1 MTPAPLAPSA
11 PEAPISRRDDAYERL
26 LTAVIFGDL
35 APGSVVDEKQL
46 ARTFSLGLASVRDAL
61 FRLSLEGLV
70 ERHARIA
77 TRIPDLS
84 VREMQDL
91 FEARILLEARCAG
104 LAAERASVE
113 QVAALTGAFRDYRAA
128 MKSRDY
134 RALVRMDQVFH
145 RALAAA
151 THNRSLEQQ
160 LITLHNAASRFWY
173 FGIPRLNQTALQ
185 ADIEAHITI
194 AAAIAR
200 HDAPAAI
207 TGMQDLLGLFPE
219 NVRFFL
225 GRPTPSM
232 EVFANDGD

>member
-1 MTPAPLAPSA
+1 MASTPLAQSLPDA
-11 PEAPISRRDDAYERL
+11 PPSRRDDAYERL
-26 LTAVIFGDL
+26 LSAIIFGDL
-35 APGSVVDEKQL
+35 APGAVVDEKAL
-46 ARTFSLGLASVRDAL
+46 ARNFALGLASVRDAL

-91 FEARILLEARCAG
+91 FEARILLEAHCAG
-104 LAAERASVE
+104 LAADRASLE
-113 QVAALTGAFRDYRAA
+113 QVTALTGSFENYDAAITARDYR
-128 MKSRDY
+128 S
-134 RALVRMDQVFH
+134 LVRMDQVFH
-145 RALAAA
+145 RSLAAA

-173 FGIPRLNQTALQ
+173 FGIPRLNQAALR
-185 ADIEAHITI
+185 ADIEAHLQI

-200 HDAPAAI
+200 RDAPSAVQ
-207 TGMQDLLGLFPE
+207 GMRDLLGLFPD

-225 GRPTPSM
+225 SRPTASM
-232 EVFANDGD
+232 EVFANDGN

>member
-1 MTPAPLAPSA
+1 MASNPLPHSLQ
-11 PEAPISRRDDAYERL
+11 EAPPSRRDDAYERL
-26 LTAVIFGDL
+26 LSAIIFGDL
-35 APGSVVDEKQL
+35 APGAVVDEKAL
-46 ARTFSLGLASVRDAL
+46 ARNFSLGLASVRDAL

-91 FEARILLEARCAG
+91 FEARIMVEANCAG
-104 LAAERASVE
+104 LAAERASLE
-113 QVAALTGAFRDYRAA
+113 QVTALTGSFAGYGAAIAARDYR
-128 MKSRDY
+128 S
-134 RALVRMDQVFH
+134 LVRMDQVFH
-145 RALAAA
+145 RSLAAA

-173 FGIPRLNQTALQ
+173 FGIPRLNQAALC
-185 ADIEAHITI
+185 ADIEAHLQI

-200 HDAPAAI
+200 RDAASAVQ
-207 TGMQDLLGLFPE
+207 GMRDLLGLFPD

-225 GRPTPSM
+225 SRPTMSM
-232 EVFANDGD
+232 EVFANDGN

>member
-1 MTPAPLAPSA
+1 VASNPLPHSLQ
-11 PEAPISRRDDAYERL
+11 EAPPSRRDDAYERL
-26 LTAVIFGDL
+26 LSAIIFGDL
-35 APGSVVDEKQL
+35 APGAVVDEKAL
-46 ARTFSLGLASVRDAL
+46 ARNFSLGLASVRDAL

-91 FEARILLEARCAG
+91 FEARIMVEANCAG
-104 LAAERASVE
+104 LAAERASLE
-113 QVAALTGAFRDYRAA
+113 QVTALTGSFAGYGAAIAARDYR
-128 MKSRDY
+128 S
-134 RALVRMDQVFH
+134 LVRMDQVFH
-145 RALAAA
+145 RSLAAA

-173 FGIPRLNQTALQ
+173 FGIPRLNQAALC
-185 ADIEAHITI
+185 ADIEAHLQI

-200 HDAPAAI
+200 RDAASAVQ
-207 TGMQDLLGLFPE
+207 GMRDLLGLFPD

-225 GRPTPSM
+225 SRPTMSM
-232 EVFANDGD
+232 EVFANDGN

>member
-1 MTPAPLAPSA
+1 MASNPLPHSLQ
-11 PEAPISRRDDAYERL
+11 EAPPSRRDDAYERL
-26 LTAVIFGDL
+26 LSAIIFGDL
-35 APGSVVDEKQL
+35 APGAVVDEKAL
-46 ARTFSLGLASVRDAL
+46 ARNFSLGLASVRDAL

-91 FEARILLEARCAG
+91 FEARIMVEANCAG
-104 LAAERASVE
+104 LAAERASLE
-113 QVAALTGAFRDYRAA
+113 QVTALTGSFAGYGAAIAARDYR
-128 MKSRDY
+128 S
-134 RALVRMDQVFH
+134 LVRMDQVFH
-145 RALAAA
+145 RSLAAA

-173 FGIPRLNQTALQ
+173 FGIPRLNQAALC
-185 ADIEAHITI
+185 ADIEAHLQI

-200 HDAPAAI
+200 RDAASAVQ
-207 TGMQDLLGLFPE
+207 GMRDLLGLFPD

-225 GRPTPSM
+225 SRPTISM
-232 EVFANDGD
+232 EVFANDGN